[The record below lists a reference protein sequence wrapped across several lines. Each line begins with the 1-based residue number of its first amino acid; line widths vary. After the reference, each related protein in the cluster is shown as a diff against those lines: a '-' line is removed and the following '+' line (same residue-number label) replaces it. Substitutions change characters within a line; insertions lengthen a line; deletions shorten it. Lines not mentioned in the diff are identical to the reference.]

1 MFYSIEFESSEFW
14 NILLTKCKNYSPY
27 SIRAF
32 SEWIKLFIGGVMWHV
47 LLAPFRLLPNER
59 EKPHIL
65 KVLFDCMVL
74 FRFSYDSVRYFFSVC
89 DWDISIANLIT
100 FFFHFF
106 FNFENSLKCFRVLKI
121 FKIFSSLLLIPE
133 LSLTV
138 IFVAIWNSYCC
149 LINKYSQEC
158 IWRAFWFDFDVNKSN
173 YTVVVT
179 CFFWRRITC
188 R

>member
-1 MFYSIEFESSEFW
+1 MDKTIHRW
-14 NILLTKCKNYSPY
+14 CHVTC
-27 SIRAF
+27 
-32 SEWIKLFIGGVMWHV
+32 FIGAVSS
-47 LLAPFRLLPNER
+47 ATER
-59 EKPHIL
+59 ARKTAHLKGTIWLHGLIQIFLWFCPLFLFCVWLRHFDRKFDHI
-65 KVLFDCMVL
+65 
-74 FRFSYDSVRYFFSVC
+74 FFS
-89 DWDISIANLIT
+89 
-100 FFFHFF
+100 FF